1 MRKFWVYILRCGD
14 KSYYVGVTDDLEK
27 RIAIHKEGLDKNSY
41 TYQRRPVELV
51 YSEEYSSIND
61 AISREKQLQ
70 GWSRKKKEALIR
82 GDLEKLHILAMKK
95 RKDS

>member
-1 MRKFWVYILRCGD
+1 M
-14 KSYYVGVTDDLEK
+14 GVTDDLEK